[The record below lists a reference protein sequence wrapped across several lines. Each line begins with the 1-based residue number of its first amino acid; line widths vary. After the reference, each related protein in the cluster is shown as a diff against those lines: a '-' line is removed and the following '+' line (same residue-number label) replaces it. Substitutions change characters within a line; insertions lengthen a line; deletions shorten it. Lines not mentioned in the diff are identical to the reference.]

1 VCHPELFSQAPAKTK
16 KNSTNTTDP
25 NTPHIGTETKP
36 RFTDQNVVSKFF
48 ALFLVFRSQVAACLR
63 RKSRSLQPRIS
74 NVSGSITTARAH
86 ERQIF

>member
-36 RFTDQNVVSKFF
+36 RFTDQNVLSKFF
-48 ALFLVFRSQVAACLR
+48 VFRSQVAACLR
-63 RKSRSLQPRIS
+63 CKSRSLQLRIS
-74 NVSGSITTARAH
+74 NVSGGITTARSH
-86 ERQIF
+86 ERRIF